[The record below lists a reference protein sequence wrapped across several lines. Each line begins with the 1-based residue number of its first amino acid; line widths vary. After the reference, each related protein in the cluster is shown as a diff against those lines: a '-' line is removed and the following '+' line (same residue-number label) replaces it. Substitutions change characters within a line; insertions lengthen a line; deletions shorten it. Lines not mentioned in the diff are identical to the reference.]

1 MSVAASK
8 SRLLSL
14 SSSEPTGITSLGRK
28 IRARVKRIAPALF
41 LWLFGLVNI
50 YSIRYCSHSIRET
63 GGIRASIY
71 IFLEH
76 KFKVLTDSHYPGH
89 FATAPFWFPESANN
103 MARSGALL
111 TGAAPFY
118 ILPRFFLPRDAA
130 YEAFFAIAGTLN
142 FLALYWILRRL
153 GVQAPVAAL
162 AAFVFAF
169 GMHTVQHTVHSQLF
183 LQCWGVLCLYCVMRF
198 MQAPTRGLV
207 FWPVLLL
214 GLQDAF
220 FTVLRDLLPDWR
232 GSADCG
238 SMRRSRVGP

>member
-1 MSVAASK
+1 M
-8 SRLLSL
+8 
-14 SSSEPTGITSLGRK
+14 
-28 IRARVKRIAPALF
+28 
-41 LWLFGLVNI
+41 
-50 YSIRYCSHSIRET
+50 
-63 GGIRASIY
+63 
-71 IFLEH
+71 
-76 KFKVLTDSHYPGH
+76 
-89 FATAPFWFPESANN
+89 
-103 MARSGALL
+103 L

-214 GLQDAF
+214 GLQTLSSPYCGIFYLIGAGLLNWDLCGDRAWDRRKNSGMVP
-220 FTVLRDLLPDWR
+220 VLNSSRWQARRLWR
-232 GSADCG
+232 WL
-238 SMRRSRVGP
+238 RQRSCCCRI